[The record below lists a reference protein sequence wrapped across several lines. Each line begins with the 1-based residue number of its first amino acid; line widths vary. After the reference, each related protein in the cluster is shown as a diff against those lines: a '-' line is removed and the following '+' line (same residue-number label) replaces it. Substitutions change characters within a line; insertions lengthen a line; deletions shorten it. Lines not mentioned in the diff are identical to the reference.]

1 MSESH
6 NITAKGQR
14 TAATPNVIWEEGK
27 YVLLI
32 GRYTPVGQEGGVEL
46 VRGDDVVLEQEEATR
61 LGNTGSIAPVASAA
75 AEEAKATPGTR
86 SEDERTDS
94 PATREGGSGA

>member
-1 MSESH
+1 MSESSYSY
-6 NITAKGQR
+6 TARGQR
-14 TAATPNVIWEEGK
+14 TAGSTEEVWPAGE
-27 YVLLI
+27 YVLLTD
-32 GRYTPVGQEGGVEL
+32 RYTPVGQEGGVEM

-86 SEDERTDS
+86 SVDVRTD
-94 PATREGGSGA
+94 RRGEGV